1 MKVLRSVERRAG
13 AAGDL
18 LRAYLPGRTGE
29 VGVLGVFLGPY
40 RNLTTL
46 SAAVLSLHPETCV
59 LNHAL
64 DRIVGWPGIAP
75 FGPAGSSGH
84 RRFVRFALAA
94 SEGGGR
100 GNFGGSIT
108 KSHAFDRDAM
118 REAARRAPE
127 RSTRRPSA
135 VVWKESMKVT
145 NLLRM
150 RGQDPVALSRANP
163 ALRFVL
169 PVRNPLDCALSN
181 VRTGHAR
188 YLATTDPGDVGATL
202 DAVLVELASFVRCR
216 DEHPPGFH
224 LFFEDEPA
232 RPLLAGLA
240 SFLGLSP
247 EPAWLDV
254 ATGAWRPENRHEHPP
269 ELRARYEER
278 VGELFGD
285 RPELEARLRTL
296 VD

>member
-1 MKVLRSVERRAG
+1 VKLLRSVERRAG

-18 LRAYLPGRTGE
+18 LRAYLPARTGE
-29 VGVLGVFLGPY
+29 AGVLGVFLGPY

-46 SAAVLSLHPETCV
+46 SAAVLSLHPDCRV

-64 DRIVGWPGIAP
+64 DRIVGAPGIDP
-75 FGPAGSSGH
+75 FAPAGSPRH

-127 RSTRRPSA
+127 PSTGRPSA

-145 NLLRM
+145 DLLRL

-169 PVRNPLDCALSN
+169 PVRNPLDCAASN

-188 YLATTDPGDVGATL
+188 YLAVTDPNDVAATL
-202 DAVLVELASFVRCR
+202 DAVLVELRAFVRCR

-224 LFFEDEPA
+224 LFFEDDPA
-232 RPLLAGLA
+232 RPLLTGLA

-247 EPAWLDV
+247 DPAWLEV
-254 ATGAWRPENRHEHPP
+254 AVDAWRPENRHEHPP
-269 ELRARYEER
+269 ALRARYEER
-278 VGELFGD
+278 VGELFAD
-285 RPELEARLRTL
+285 HPELAARLRAL
-296 VD
+296 AG